1 MTTDPAVDAL
11 APVDKHATVDEHATV
26 DDHSGADAHPTV
38 GNHAAGQTADAAD
51 TSCPPKPLRAD
62 ARRNRERLIQVARQV
77 LTARGSEASME
88 EIAKSADVGV
98 GTLYRHFPRR
108 IDLVEA
114 VYREDVDGLVALAAE
129 QSADTDPWNAL
140 HHWLL
145 SFVRYAQS
153 KRTFLT
159 ELHEAFEKNPD
170 LALSLREKI
179 SRAAGMV
186 LARAQ
191 QAGVA
196 RDDIDQRDLMQLV
209 GGMCMSRG
217 ATLEQNE
224 RLLTLVLDGLR
235 TQHQA

>member
-1 MTTDPAVDAL
+1 MTADAVDA
-11 APVDKHATVDEHATV
+11 V
-26 DDHSGADAHPTV
+26 GAVFKAQEPDSAC
-38 GNHAAGQTADAAD
+38 GQ
-51 TSCPPKPLRAD
+51 KPMRAD

-77 LTARGSEASME
+77 LAARGSEASME
-88 EIAKSADVGV
+88 EIAKTADVGV

-114 VYREDVDGLVALAAE
+114 VYRDDVDGLVCLAE
-129 QSADTDPWNAL
+129 QQADADPWEAL
-140 HHWLL
+140 TTWLGG
-145 SFVRYAQS
+145 FVRYAQS

-179 SRAAGMV
+179 GSAAGSV

-191 QAGVA
+191 AAGVA

-224 RLLTLVLDGLR
+224 RLLMLVLDGLR
-235 TQHQA
+235 AQPTH